1 VLLVPQGRWL
11 FGSLDEVLGHHRRYT
26 RTELTEKTR
35 EAGFEVVRVLD
46 FNRTTVPGWFL
57 NAVLL
62 RRKHFSRLQL
72 KILESLMWL
81 VRRVDRFLPWPGVS
95 LIALLRR
102 PAAEV
107 PAQYAPARAE
117 WEPPLRKTA

>member
-1 VLLVPQGRWL
+1 M

-26 RTELTEKTR
+26 RTELTEKAR
-35 EAGFEVVRVLD
+35 EAGFEVGRILD
-46 FNRTTVPGWFL
+46 FNRATVPGWFL
-57 NAVLL
+57 NAVLM

-72 KILESLMWL
+72 KVLESLMWL

-102 PAAEV
+102 PAAAV
-107 PAQYAPARAE
+107 TVQSAPADSE